1 MEAKEMAVLA
11 DAYWLTYQ
19 KRLAADKVA
28 AALKVEESKLVA
40 QILATLRSDEITSI
54 GGQLVQLSIDKEPE
68 YVPTISDYSKFCEF
82 VLSSKDL
89 SLLERR
95 VSKSAVKERWDLGA
109 DVPGIIKFPVF
120 KLHRHKL

>member
-1 MEAKEMAVLA
+1 MDAKEMATLA
-11 DAYWLTYQ
+11 DAYWVTYQ

-28 AALKVEESKLVA
+28 AALKVDESKLEA

-68 YVPTISDYSKFCEF
+68 YVPTMSDYPVFCEF
-82 VLSSKDL
+82 VLASKDL

-95 VSKSAVKERWDLGA
+95 VSKSAVKERWELGA
-109 DVPGIIKFPVF
+109 EVPGIIRFPVF
-120 KLHRHKL
+120 KLRKHKL